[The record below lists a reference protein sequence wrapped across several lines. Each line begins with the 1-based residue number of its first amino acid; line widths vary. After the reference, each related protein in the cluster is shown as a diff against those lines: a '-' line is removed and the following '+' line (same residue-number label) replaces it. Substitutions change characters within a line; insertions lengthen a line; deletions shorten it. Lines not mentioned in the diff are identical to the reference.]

1 MGQLE
6 GQVTED
12 AAMVFC
18 PIVYKSIGR
27 TTPAATAA
35 SGRFHPHFI
44 VRCETA
50 TNGLRLI
57 WNQVFFVAA

>member
-18 PIVYKSIGR
+18 SIVYKSITR
-27 TTPAATAA
+27 TTPAATDA

-50 TNGLRLI
+50 TDGLRLI
-57 WNQVFFVAA
+57 